1 MKTAVKSGS
10 GKEMPMDVYDKIKA
24 LGLEIPSPTS
34 KGRIFAAA
42 VKMGE
47 KIYITSG
54 NNCKVNGKLPH
65 PGRLGAEVDV
75 EQGRQDARQC
85 ILNILGNVQNEISDL
100 NEIKQIVKILGFVAS
115 ADDFY
120 DQPRVL
126 DAASELLIDIFGS
139 EAGRCARSAVGVN
152 VLPNNQPVEIE
163 MVFEVK

>member
-1 MKTAVKSGS
+1 MDIYDRI
-10 GKEMPMDVYDKIKA
+10 KE

-34 KGRIFAAA
+34 KGRMFAPA

-47 KIYITSG
+47 NIYITSG
-54 NNCKVNGKLPH
+54 NNCKINGKLPH
-65 PGRLGAEVDV
+65 VGKLGAEVSL

-85 ILNILGNVQNEISDL
+85 ILNILGNVQGEISDL
-100 NEIKQIVKILGFVAS
+100 NKIKQIVKILGFVAS

-120 DQPRVL
+120 EQPDVL
-126 DAASELLIDIFGS
+126 DAASQLLMDIFGP

-163 MVFEVK
+163 MVFEVKEI